1 MFRNILHTASIAVDT
16 HFMLKTKSVQK
27 SLLIILGLGLAAFTT
42 AQPTLASILTYQGNT
57 TNLPLWRRVAP
68 GNPPTLISGEKDG
81 NLGMSVPESV
91 FDFTVDQSGS
101 YTISGVSEATPPKT
115 PWDIFLA
122 LYQDSFNPNQQL
134 TNVLI
139 ANTTTNADT
148 VTFSTQLTA
157 GKEYFLVTT
166 GRQVSDF
173 GVFTNT
179 ISGLGRIVAVPESDS
194 IPAMLVAVGVGFLL
208 SKGIRRDRCQIK

>member
-1 MFRNILHTASIAVDT
+1 M
-16 HFMLKTKSVQK
+16 
-27 SLLIILGLGLAAFTT
+27 
-42 AQPTLASILTYQGNT
+42 TYQGDT
-57 TNLPLWRRVAP
+57 TNQPIWRRVAP

-81 NLGMSVPESV
+81 NLGMSVPYSV
-91 FDFTVDQSGS
+91 FDFTVDRSGS
-101 YTISGVSEATPPKT
+101 YSISGVSQATSSKT

-139 ANTTTNADT
+139 ANTTTNGAT
-148 VTFSTQLTA
+148 VTFSQQLTA
-157 GKEYFLVTT
+157 GQEYFLVTT

-179 ISGLGRIVAVPESDS
+179 ISGLGRIVSVPESDS
-194 IPAMLVAVGVGFLL
+194 IPAMLMSVGASFLL
-208 SKGIRRDRCQIK
+208 YKGTRQD

>member
-1 MFRNILHTASIAVDT
+1 MFKA
-16 HFMLKTKSVQK
+16 KSVQK
-27 SLLIILGLGLAAFTT
+27 SLMIILGLGLAAFTNVK
-42 AQPTLASILTYQGNT
+42 PSLASVLTYQGDT
-57 TNLPLWRRVAP
+57 TNQPIWRRVAP

-81 NLGMSVPESV
+81 NLGMSVPYSV
-91 FDFTVDQSGS
+91 FDFTVDRSGS
-101 YTISGVSEATPPKT
+101 YSISGVSQATSSKT

-139 ANTTTNADT
+139 ANTTTNGAT
-148 VTFSTQLTA
+148 VTFSQQLTA
-157 GKEYFLVTT
+157 GQEYFLVTT

-179 ISGLGRIVAVPESDS
+179 ISGLGRIVSVPESDS
-194 IPAMLVAVGVGFLL
+194 IPAMLMSVGASFLL
-208 SKGIRRDRCQIK
+208 YKGTRQD

>member
-1 MFRNILHTASIAVDT
+1 
-16 HFMLKTKSVQK
+16 MLKTKSVQK
-27 SLLIILGLGLAAFTT
+27 SLVIIVGLALAAFTT
-42 AQPTLASILTYQGNT
+42 AKPSKASVLTYQGDT
-57 TNLPLWRRVAP
+57 TFQPIWRRVAP

-81 NLGMSVPESV
+81 NLGMSVPYSV
-91 FDFTVDQSGS
+91 FDFTVDQSGL
-101 YTISGVSEATPPKT
+101 YTISGVSQAPLPNT

-134 TNVLI
+134 TNVLN

-148 VTFSTQLTA
+148 VTFSQQLTL
-157 GKEYFLVTT
+157 GQEYFLVTT

-179 ISGLGRIVAVPESDS
+179 ISGLGRTQPVPESDS
-194 IPAMLVAVGVGFLL
+194 IPAAFMAVGVGFLL
-208 SKGIRRDRCQIK
+208 YKGIRRDLCQK

>member
-1 MFRNILHTASIAVDT
+1 MFKA
-16 HFMLKTKSVQK
+16 KSVQK
-27 SLLIILGLGLAAFTT
+27 SLLIILGLGLASFTT
-42 AQPTLASILTYQGNT
+42 VKPSLASVLTYQGDT
-57 TNLPLWRRVAP
+57 TNQPIWRRVAP

-81 NLGMSVPESV
+81 NLGMSVPYSV

-101 YTISGVSEATPPKT
+101 YSISGVSQATSSNT

-139 ANTTTNADT
+139 ANTTTNGGT
-148 VTFSTQLTA
+148 VTFSQQLIA
-157 GKEYFLVTT
+157 GQEYFLVTT

-173 GVFTNT
+173 GAFTNT
-179 ISGLGRIVAVPESDS
+179 ISGLGRIVLVPESNS
-194 IPAMLVAVGVGFLL
+194 IPAMLVAVGVSFLL
-208 SKGIRRDRCQIK
+208 YRGIRQD